1 MFRRKRFTHPHLQSC
16 KVAYWERILNKR
28 VPPVSRGL
36 KGKSIVKR
44 EKVKWDRIGS
54 PADHWLRIREEGMR
68 WLFICSLL
76 PALMLS
82 LSQAALA
89 DRYQYPLGDIS
100 QAQLF
105 ERHEVFKRNYDAY
118 EVTAGI
124 DGLPADLKVKILFG
138 TWCHDSEREV
148 PRMLKLLTASGVK
161 EDNISLIS
169 LDIRKEEPE
178 GRAKALGVRFTPT
191 FVFYSGSQEL
201 GRIVERP
208 TVSLRDDV
216 IAIASAPR

>member
-1 MFRRKRFTHPHLQSC
+1 MVIFNMQRLLDALQNRWPGHEGLPIFMRG
-16 KVAYWERILNKR
+16 VA
-28 VPPVSRGL
+28 
-36 KGKSIVKR
+36 
-44 EKVKWDRIGS
+44 
-54 PADHWLRIREEGMR
+54 
-68 WLFICSLL
+68 
-76 PALMLS
+76 
-82 LSQAALA
+82 AALVLFVVTPQSLEAMA
-89 DRYQYPLGDIS
+89 DRYRYPLGDIS
-100 QAQLF
+100 HAELL

-178 GRAKALGVRFTPT
+178 GRAKALDVRFTPT
-191 FVFYSGSQEL
+191 FIFFSDDVEL
-201 GRIVERP
+201 GRIIERP
-208 TVSLRDDV
+208 LESLQAD
-216 IAIASAPR
+216 IAAMVGLSD

>member
-1 MFRRKRFTHPHLQSC
+1 MVIFNMQRLLGALQNRWPGHEGPPIFMRG
-16 KVAYWERILNKR
+16 VA
-28 VPPVSRGL
+28 
-36 KGKSIVKR
+36 
-44 EKVKWDRIGS
+44 
-54 PADHWLRIREEGMR
+54 
-68 WLFICSLL
+68 
-76 PALMLS
+76 
-82 LSQAALA
+82 AALVLFVVTPQSLEATA
-89 DRYQYPLGDIS
+89 DRYRYPLGDIS
-100 QAQLF
+100 QAELL

-148 PRMLKLLTASGVK
+148 PRMLKLLAASGVK

-178 GRAKALGVRFTPT
+178 GRAKALDVRFTPT
-191 FVFYSGSQEL
+191 FIFLTGGAEM

-208 TVSLRDDV
+208 NVNLEHD
-216 IAIASAPR
+216 IKAML